1 MDTDLIKP
9 ALVLGLAQA
18 GLYGL
23 LPISLVLCF
32 RISRTVAFVHGGLV
46 VCGGIVY
53 TVALGGLKVPYSDL
67 ALPAMGPR
75 TAFLFVLGFGAVLGG
90 AWGAFVMSRRVASL
104 PGMTLTVMSLGAMLL
119 ATSFLPRFIEAESR
133 RGTGAGGIADSAF
146 GDGGITLSGQYL
158 PATRVATAAIL
169 VVLVVALALF
179 LNYTHSG
186 LQIRA
191 IADDLEA
198 GVWCGVRLRRIG
210 VGVYAVAGAIAT
222 MAGAL
227 FVATVAAAGEG
238 MLMLFLR
245 GLVIA
250 VVGGL
255 ASVPLALAG
264 AVLFGVLETGLVVGL
279 FGDHDGG
286 TREFVLL
293 TAMLALIL
301 TVARLRRENFF
312 LIGRQSL

>member
-1 MDTDLIKP
+1 MDLELLKP

-46 VCGGIVY
+46 VCGGVVY
-53 TVALGGLKVPYSDL
+53 TVALGGLRVPYTEL
-67 ALPAMGPR
+67 ALPAMDPR
-75 TAFLFVLGFGAVLGG
+75 SAFAFVVGFGALLGG
-90 AWGAFVMSRRVASL
+90 AWGAFVMSRRVAAL

-133 RGTGAGGIADSAF
+133 AGSGPGGIADSAF
-146 GDGGITLSGQYL
+146 GDGGLTLSGQYL

-169 VVLVVALALF
+169 VVLVVVLALF
-179 LNYTHSG
+179 LNFTHSG

-191 IADDLEA
+191 VADDLEA

-210 VGVYAVAGAIAT
+210 TAVYAVAGAIAT

-227 FVATVAAAGEG
+227 FVATVAAASEG

-245 GLVIA
+245 GLIIA
-250 VVGGL
+250 IVGGL
-255 ASVPLALAG
+255 VSVPLALAG

-279 FGDHDGG
+279 FGTHGGG

-293 TAMLALIL
+293 AAMMALIL
-301 TVARLRRENFF
+301 TVARLRRESFF
-312 LIGRQSL
+312 VLGRQSL